1 MKFRIYLPVQSQAF
15 YIFGGLSLDSPVI
28 INVCKDVL
36 DGYIVSR
43 GPAMSF
49 LAVSSKRDEWLNAD
63 IKIVQGGKWEV

>member
-1 MKFRIYLPVQSQAF
+1 MVITSVKYFI
-15 YIFGGLSLDSPVI
+15 GTSLDSPVI

-49 LAVSSKRDEWLNAD
+49 LAVSSKQNEWLNAD
-63 IKIVQGGKWEV
+63 IKIVKGGK